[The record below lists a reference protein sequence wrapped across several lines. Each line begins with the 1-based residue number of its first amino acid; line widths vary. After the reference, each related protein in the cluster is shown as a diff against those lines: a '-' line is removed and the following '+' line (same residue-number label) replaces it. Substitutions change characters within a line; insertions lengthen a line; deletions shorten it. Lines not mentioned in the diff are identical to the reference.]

1 MQLFLSKKIFWTK
14 IQGGLFSS
22 KKSTYFLTGPDIQKT
37 LLIKL
42 AVGGGS
48 LVRSLLQKG
57 GDLGPFVVAAIVSPT
72 SIENEKTSAQ
82 ILLDIGVS
90 H

>member
-57 GDLGPFVVAAIVSPT
+57 GNLGTFVVAAIVSPN

-82 ILLDIGVS
+82 ILLDIGVP

>member
-1 MQLFLSKKIFWTK
+1 MQLFLSKKNFWTK

-22 KKSTYFLTGPDIQKT
+22 KKSTYFLTDPDIQKT

-57 GDLGPFVVAAIVSPT
+57 GNLGTFVVAAIVSPT

-82 ILLDIGVS
+82 ILLDIGVP

>member
-1 MQLFLSKKIFWTK
+1 MQLFLSKKKFWTK

-22 KKSTYFLTGPDIQKT
+22 KKSTHFLTDPDIQKT

-57 GDLGPFVVAAIVSPT
+57 GNLRTFVVAAIVSPN

-82 ILLDIGVS
+82 ILLDIGVP